1 MVPGQ
6 GLSKAELHVSG
17 LKMRSQP
24 RWWMSNEM
32 KFSARKRSKISGDVS
47 TETNTLKES
56 AHSLAL
62 GDRVRMSPWG
72 RTRHLKYGDRPGLI
86 VGRGSPSSWRVKF
99 DERRCIQTIHQ
110 EYLEKV
116 L

>member
-1 MVPGQ
+1 
-6 GLSKAELHVSG
+6 
-17 LKMRSQP
+17 
-24 RWWMSNEM
+24 M

-62 GDRVRMSPWG
+62 GDRVRMSAWG
-72 RTRHLKYGDRPGLI
+72 RMRHPKYGDRPGFI

-99 DERRCIQTIHQ
+99 DERRCIQTIHH
-110 EYLEKV
+110 EYLEKA